1 MWGKAV
7 KSQEGVMTRYEP
19 RQRSR
24 PASSSVRGVSKA
36 LRQLTV
42 MLIVFTCGYLFSTV
56 YDATQLRDLIHKV
69 VVVEQE
75 TVTPKDNPKTA
86 ALPKPKFEFYTLLAE
101 GAPVPKTSEPV
112 ATGAQPPSTP
122 TVIQQSVSSASNA
135 LIAQNESIAQKM
147 PAAQQVPVAQ
157 HVPAPQNF
165 SVAHSVS
172 VESGVSRD
180 MYLLQLASFPRQAD
194 AQKMRKSLM
203 MKGFNVSVTQ
213 VTQQGNR
220 WYRVVVGPFA
230 SKTDAERVQG
240 SLARSERMFGMIRK
254 MNI

>member
-1 MWGKAV
+1 
-7 KSQEGVMTRYEP
+7 MTRYET

-24 PASSSVRGVSKA
+24 PGSSSVRGVSKA
-36 LRQLTV
+36 LRQMTV
-42 MLIVFTCGYLFSTV
+42 MLIVFTSGYLFSTV
-56 YDATQLRDLIHKV
+56 YDAAHLRDLIHKV
-69 VVVEQE
+69 VFVEQE
-75 TVTPKDNPKTA
+75 TPTLKENPKTA

-101 GAPVPKTSEPV
+101 GAPVPKASEAVSRAPDVQSTQAVIRQNV
-112 ATGAQPPSTP
+112 ASA
-122 TVIQQSVSSASNA
+122 SSA
-135 LIAQNESIAQKM
+135 LLAQNVAASRNMPTAQNVPAVQSI
-147 PAAQQVPVAQ
+147 PVAQ
-157 HVPAPQNF
+157 NAPGAQNL

-172 VESGVSRD
+172 VESGVSHE

-213 VTQQGNR
+213 VTQQGNH
-220 WYRVVVGPFA
+220 WFRVVVGPFA

>member
-1 MWGKAV
+1 MAKQYKKRNSPGR
-7 KSQEGVMTRYEP
+7 SGNMLGQLFLVMVVFVAGYM
-19 RQRSR
+19 S
-24 PASSSVRGVSKA
+24 ASLYNLASVTAWINTHVLAKNSAK
-36 LRQLTV
+36 
-42 MLIVFTCGYLFSTV
+42 LIVKPGLQQ
-56 YDATQLRDLIHKV
+56 AQ
-69 VVVEQE
+69 
-75 TVTPKDNPKTA
+75 
-86 ALPKPKFEFYTLLAE
+86 LPKPKFEFYTLLAE
-101 GAPVPKTSEPV
+101 GAPVPKSSMPV
-112 ATGAQPPSTP
+112 ATAAETPSTP
-122 TVIQQSVSSASNA
+122 TVIQQRVSSASSA

-147 PAAQQVPVAQ
+147 PVAEHVPVAQ
-157 HVPAPQNF
+157 HMPAPQNL

-172 VESGVSRD
+172 VESGVSHD